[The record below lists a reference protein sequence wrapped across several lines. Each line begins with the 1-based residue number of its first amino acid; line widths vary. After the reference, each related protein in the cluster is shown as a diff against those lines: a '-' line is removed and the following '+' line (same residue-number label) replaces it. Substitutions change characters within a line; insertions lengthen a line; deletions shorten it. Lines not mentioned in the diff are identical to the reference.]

1 MQAWAANRP
10 NERKTRETKSNQIEW
25 RRCKYGDHK
34 FRDTTIETRTN
45 DDGKEDHSCLEY
57 KK

>member
-10 NERKTRETKSNQIEW
+10 NEW